1 MTIFKTKADYLAAE
15 WEAGNL
21 EDDRLVIDEFLLLHK
36 HGRIIPERLQK
47 AYIDISVAVFEHNAL
62 PRKKSG
68 RPAGKG
74 TSLDTQRQAARE
86 YIKSL
91 QSGAGHKKAI
101 AIACDICCG
110 GERNVMRYIKKHRFW
125 EEMVLG
131 AEEKHFE
138 NIRLADGLRRLYLET
153 CCMEVHDRD
162 GRLLFYRVPR
172 DDEKIFRMPDGDW
185 ITVAVAREILRM
197 ADEMLEE
204 HARNIE
210 NRARSIYEITR
221 QLHLDRCNS
230 LEQQKTGTSKEKISY
245 QIEAHEHALTAY
257 AMLGEFII
265 RSIDVFGWSPRSR
278 AALEGN
284 RQRML
289 DIQSALAS
297 LDPLTAD
304 TNAP

>member
-21 EDDRLVIDEFLLLHK
+21 KDDRLVIDEFLLLRE
-36 HGRIIPERLQK
+36 HGRTIPERLQK
-47 AYIDISVAVFEHNAL
+47 AFIDISVAAFERDAL
-62 PRKKSG
+62 PRKKLG

-74 TSLDTQRQAARE
+74 MSLGKQRQATRE
-86 YIKSL
+86 YIKIKP
-91 QSGAGHKKAI
+91 QVGHEKAI
-101 AIACDICCG
+101 AIACRICCSS
-110 GERNVMRYIKKHRFW
+110 ERQAMRYIKKHRFW

-131 AEEKHFE
+131 AEEKRFE

-153 CCMEVHDRD
+153 CRMEVHDRD

-210 NRARSIYEITR
+210 NRARSIYEITK

-230 LEQQKTGTSKEKISY
+230 LEQQKTGASKEKISY

-289 DIQSALAS
+289 DQGRS
-297 LDPLTAD
+297 LLMLT
-304 TNAP
+304 